1 MNTLNKYKNL
11 LINIGLFTLNT
22 VSTKLITFLLVP
34 LYTYFLTAAQ
44 YGVTDMSLTVANLI
58 TPVITLSIG
67 DAVTRYVIDDSTNE
81 KHYISIGFW
90 ITVFSCVI
98 MVFLL
103 PLLDFPV
110 FGGLGKY
117 KWFYWFYFISLAF
130 NSYWANVARGLNQ
143 IKLITSASIVSSLV
157 SASSAGALIGLW
169 GWKVDGY
176 FISLILGGISAIA
189 VYLMAGGS
197 WKYVALPRKQD
208 CHFLKMMLVYS
219 LPLMPNA
226 IFWWIGTSVN
236 RFFITSIL
244 GIGASGLFAAA
255 SKIPNVL
262 NMVWSTFQ
270 QAWSLSAFQEF
281 RKIDTNKFY
290 SNVFTVLR
298 TFCFFAASLLMLMT
312 PWIASFLLQKKFYSS
327 WPVIPILI
335 LAFLFNVF
343 AGFYGTVF
351 TASMRTKHLMVST
364 VVAAIVVVLLTWSL
378 IHIIGLQGAAWAMV
392 GSNLCMCVIRIID
405 ARSIV
410 DITVAWPFALMN
422 TLIVSIQSYVMA
434 TRPFAYMLIS
444 GICFVAVCVV
454 SFLDIYPSIKV
465 LKSVITR
472 KNEFS
477 DNREG

>member
-67 DAVTRYVIDDSTNE
+67 DAVTRYVIDDSANE

-90 ITVFSCVI
+90 ITVFSCAI
-98 MVFLL
+98 MLFLL

-143 IKLITSASIVSSLV
+143 IKLITSASIISSLV
-157 SASSAGALIGLW
+157 SASSTGILIGLW
-169 GWKVDGY
+169 SWKVDGY
-176 FISLILGGISAIA
+176 FISLILGGVSAIA

-197 WKYVALPRKQD
+197 WRYVALPRKQD

-281 RKIDTNKFY
+281 RKIDTSKFY

-312 PWIASFLLQKKFYSS
+312 PWIASFLLQKKFYDS

-444 GICFVAVCVV
+444 GICFIAVCVV

-477 DNREG
+477 DNR

>member
-67 DAVTRYVIDDSTNE
+67 DAVTRYVIDDSVNE

-90 ITVFSCVI
+90 ITVFSCAI
-98 MVFLL
+98 MLFLL

-143 IKLITSASIVSSLV
+143 IKLITSASIISSLV
-157 SASSAGALIGLW
+157 SASSAGILIGLW
-169 GWKVDGY
+169 SWKVDGY
-176 FISLILGGISAIA
+176 FISLILGGVSAIA

-197 WKYVALPRKQD
+197 WRYVALPRKQD

-281 RKIDTNKFY
+281 RKIDTSKFY

-312 PWIASFLLQKKFYSS
+312 PWIASFLLQKKFYDS
-327 WPVIPILI
+327 WPVIPILL

-444 GICFVAVCVV
+444 GICFIAVCVV

-477 DNREG
+477 DNR